1 MQETQEMQ
9 VQSLGREDPVQWE
22 VITHSSALAWRIPW
36 AGSLAGCGP
45 QSCGESDMTE
55 HTHTQVHI
63 IFVEP
68 DTGVLP
74 VNSTVWSLAF

>member
-1 MQETQEMQ
+1 MQ

-36 AGSLAGCGP
+36 AGDLAGCSP
-45 QSCGESDMTE
+45 QSCRESDMTE

-63 IFVEP
+63 IFLEP